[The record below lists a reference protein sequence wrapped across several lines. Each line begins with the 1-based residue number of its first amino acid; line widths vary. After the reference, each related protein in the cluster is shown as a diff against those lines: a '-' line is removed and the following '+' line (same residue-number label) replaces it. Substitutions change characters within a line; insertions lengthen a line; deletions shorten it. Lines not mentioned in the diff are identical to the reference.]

1 MTTWTM
7 TQVAQAK
14 RLYAKVTLD
23 GTLIPRPEDADAVT
37 QGAEREMFKQL
48 VNMAHPFAIELHPGD
63 METSWSRP
71 ADRPWHIDGEMRWRP
86 STNCVELRGG
96 HLDGQRYAIQRIGD
110 PLRVRRPA
118 LSPWLGSGTKTE
130 AVLMEIADTY
140 ELVGWREDER
150 VWVYTLS
157 PSDA

>member
-7 TQVAQAK
+7 TQVTQAK
-14 RLYAKVTLD
+14 GLFAKVALGVAPLTR
-23 GTLIPRPEDADAVT
+23 TKNADAVT
-37 QGAEREMFKQL
+37 QETGREMFKQL

-63 METSWSRP
+63 MEVRWSRP

-96 HLDGQRYAIQRIGD
+96 HLDGQRYAVQRVGD
-110 PLRVRRPA
+110 PLKVMRPA
-118 LSPWLGSGTKTE
+118 PPVWQREDINPTDTITT
-130 AVLMEIADTY
+130 MTDTY

-150 VWVYTLS
+150 VWVYA
-157 PSDA
+157 PSQAGE